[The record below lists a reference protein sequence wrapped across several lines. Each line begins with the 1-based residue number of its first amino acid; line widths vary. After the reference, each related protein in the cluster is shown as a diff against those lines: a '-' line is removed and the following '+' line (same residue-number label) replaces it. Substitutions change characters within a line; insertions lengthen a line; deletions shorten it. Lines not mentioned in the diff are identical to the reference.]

1 MPEGPELRTE
11 RLLLRR
17 WRAADR
23 DAFAEMNAD
32 REVMEYFPEPLAR
45 EESDALV
52 DRIEAGF
59 EQRGFGFWAVELA
72 DSSEFIGFT
81 GLAVLGF
88 EAHFTPAVEVGWRLK
103 RSAWGHGY
111 ATEAARAAVTYG
123 FGDVGLR
130 QIVSFTPT
138 DNMRSRAVMQRLGMT
153 RDPADDFDYP
163 RLPPGHPL
171 RRLVLY
177 RTSYDRWRAATLDA
191 DQKQL
196 VAKEPR

>member
-32 REVMEYFPEPLAR
+32 REVMEYFPEPLPR

-88 EAHFTPAVEVGWRLK
+88 EAHFSPAVEVGWRLK
-103 RSAWGHGY
+103 LSSLRHGCS
-111 ATEAARAAVTYG
+111 TEAPCPARKYR
-123 FGDVGLR
+123 F
-130 QIVSFTPT
+130 
-138 DNMRSRAVMQRLGMT
+138 
-153 RDPADDFDYP
+153 PA
-163 RLPPGHPL
+163 
-171 RRLVLY
+171 
-177 RTSYDRWRAATLDA
+177 S
-191 DQKQL
+191 
-196 VAKEPR
+196 